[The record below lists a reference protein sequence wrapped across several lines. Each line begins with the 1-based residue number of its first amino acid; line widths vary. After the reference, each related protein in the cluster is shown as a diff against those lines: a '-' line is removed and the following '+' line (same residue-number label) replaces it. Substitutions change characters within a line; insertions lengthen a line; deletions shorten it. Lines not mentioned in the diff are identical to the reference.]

1 VREDLEYA
9 QEYIGSEIVT
19 PQESAVKVVREMA
32 DSKGKILTIKYIT
45 DKGNYKVKEMGWTF
59 TDGMF
64 VGKVVPIENHE
75 DLEIGDLV
83 LIRTDLEVGESYDGE
98 DAEVDEDM
106 LQYQGKLAIITD
118 NYEDGDFDINLDD
131 EDNYWS
137 TGMFVGKVVK
147 PVEVEE
153 TPSEEDEVGFAELVE
168 EFVAEVE
175 REEVKVKDP
184 SDIREIEDY
193 KYKVGDKVRIKQGL
207 TEGHYDAEK
216 FNGGSTMYFNPSM
229 AKYCGM
235 EATVVEVNRYNGTY
249 TLDTEK
255 EGRTGYYVWSVGM
268 LDSIVKESHT
278 LNAMAQFGL
287 HIERVIFSEPAT
299 ILFYRVPD
307 IDQFSG
313 LVLSMS
319 DTKKVVAK
327 CIEGDTFDKDTGL
340 NVALYKALI
349 KEATKQL
356 RKI

>member
-1 VREDLEYA
+1 
-9 QEYIGSEIVT
+9 
-19 PQESAVKVVREMA
+19 
-32 DSKGKILTIKYIT
+32 
-45 DKGNYKVKEMGWTF
+45 
-59 TDGMF
+59 MF

-153 TPSEEDEVGFAELVE
+153 ATTEVAEEDLAEITE
-168 EFVAEVE
+168 EFVSEVE

-193 KYKVGDKVRIKQGL
+193 KYKVGDKVRIKTGL
-207 TEGHYDAEK
+207 TEGSYDAEK

-229 AKYCGM
+229 ARYCGM
-235 EATVVEVNRYNGTY
+235 EATVVKVNTHNGTY
-249 TLDTEK
+249 TLDIDK
-255 EGRTGYYVWSVGM
+255 EDRTGHWVWSIGM
-268 LDSIVKESHT
+268 LDSIVRESHT

-307 IDQFSG
+307 IDPFSG